1 VINFCEHT
9 YYSVGYDRPWLDQTI
24 QAFRDW
30 GAHVL
35 QGSALWDLHFPPTKP
50 GFLAAHAYNL
60 AVNAEGWWYWPG
72 DRLHQ
77 DWTSTHAYLNQP
89 AYFEDYWTASAW
101 ANQEIAQAMRE
112 PGRRS
117 PLEEAEPVPWRGK
130 YSGDKGWQTEPDVLR
145 SYSEPNCPV
154 HVASPARLYFAVPER
169 ATEFEVLCLAR
180 GAGNAA
186 LVTVRDPGG
195 KVAGEVQGEL
205 DEPQKIA
212 VTGAHA
218 GLWSVE
224 VQELPGAKFRDV
236 GIAMSPL
243 PSLLSSSPEALL
255 VTPVK
260 KPGLIGYWPL
270 DEGQGPVVADT
281 SQPPAFNGSLRG
293 GQWVE
298 GKVGSAL
305 AFDGQSGGVSIPVE
319 YAFHNL
325 PRFTVSAWV
334 QLAALP
340 EQGNGASLINKGP
353 EAPVQHFWWW
363 ISYPPDYRLT
373 LELGS
378 EQHQWGAPF
387 SSEPLQWELGRW
399 YHVASVC
406 ESDGQRTAV
415 THYRDGE
422 MVGTATR
429 DEGFHSGTYDLQLGT
444 YGGLHWINGA
454 IDEVKMWD
462 RALTGEEIQEE
473 RRR

>member
-1 VINFCEHT
+1 
-9 YYSVGYDRPWLDQTI
+9 
-24 QAFRDW
+24 
-30 GAHVL
+30 
-35 QGSALWDLHFPPTKP
+35 
-50 GFLAAHAYNL
+50 
-60 AVNAEGWWYWPG
+60 
-72 DRLHQ
+72 
-77 DWTSTHAYLNQP
+77 
-89 AYFEDYWTASAW
+89 
-101 ANQEIAQAMRE
+101 
-112 PGRRS
+112 
-117 PLEEAEPVPWRGK
+117 
-130 YSGDKGWQTEPDVLR
+130 
-145 SYSEPNCPV
+145 
-154 HVASPARLYFAVPER
+154 
-169 ATEFEVLCLAR
+169 
-180 GAGNAA
+180 
-186 LVTVRDPGG
+186 
-195 KVAGEVQGEL
+195 
-205 DEPQKIA
+205 
-212 VTGAHA
+212 
-218 GLWSVE
+218 
-224 VQELPGAKFRDV
+224 
-236 GIAMSPL
+236 MSPL